1 MDGKESKDLKKKIHK
16 LEAKLREL
24 NNENSLYEAIIEN
37 LPFGIQVYDKDGYA
51 YKLNKKQKELLGVPD
66 ENDVI
71 GKYNILNDP
80 LAIKTGASKVYKKS
94 YKGQKYQHS
103 FLFDPDIP
111 ENKWNTRKDARFLTE
126 SLFPVYDDQNR
137 VEFVVSI
144 IRDITEEKKSKEQ
157 LKEKTEDYY
166 SLFEEYKA
174 QNEDLS
180 RAFKKLEE
188 SSELLNNLAA
198 QVPGVVY
205 QFRLSPDGSS
215 CFPYSSPGIY
225 EIVELTPEDLHDDAT
240 PAFSRIHPDD
250 LEYVVEGI
258 NESARKQQ
266 DFHSE
271 FRVKLP
277 RQGIRWRQCDAH
289 PQLLEDGSTLWYGI
303 IMDITERKNAEEKIR
318 EQQILLETMFNTITD
333 GVVLTNNKREIVLAN
348 KGIKTTFGYEPE
360 EIIGKSTQ
368 ILYATRE
375 IFRETGKAV
384 FNRESIGTDDLFKT
398 RFRHK
403 NNNVFPGE
411 IFAAKLYDSHGEWI
425 GNLGIIRDITERL
438 KYIEELKI
446 AKQKA
451 EESERLKTAFLQ
463 NMSHEIRTPMN
474 GIMGFSGLL
483 KEKLESK
490 EKCEQYVNTIIK
502 SSEQL
507 LSIVND
513 VIMIS
518 TIETQQVN
526 VEHKKFNVN
535 EAQKDIYLLFEPEAR
550 KSGLK
555 LELING
561 LDDNEALI
569 ESDYSKLT
577 QVLSNLISNSLK
589 FTHEG
594 KITLGYTRKNDM
606 LEFYVKDTG
615 IGIDKKYHKK
625 IFERFHQANIEDI
638 THYGGTGLGLSI
650 SKGLIELLGGNIWVE
665 SEPGK
670 GAAFFFTLPYDGSN
684 F

>member
-1 MDGKESKDLKKKIHK
+1 MSEKEIKDLKQKIHK
-16 LEAKLREL
+16 LEEKLRNL
-24 NNENSLYEAIIEN
+24 KNENSLYETIIEN
-37 LPFGIQVYDKDGYA
+37 LPFGIQVYDENGYA

-66 ENDVI
+66 ENEVI
-71 GKYNILNDP
+71 GKYNILKDP

-103 FLFDPDIP
+103 FLFNPDIP
-111 ENKWNTRKDARFLTE
+111 ENKWDTRKDPRFLSE
-126 SLFPVYDDQNR
+126 NLFPVFEDPNR
-137 VEFVVSI
+137 VKFVVSI

-166 SLFEEYKA
+166 SLYEEYKA

-180 RAFKKLEE
+180 RAFQKMEE

-198 QVPGVVY
+198 RVPGVVY
-205 QFRLSPDGSS
+205 QFRLFPDGSS
-215 CFPYSSPGIY
+215 SFPYTSPGIY
-225 EIVELTPEDLHDDAT
+225 EIVELTPEDLRDDAT
-240 PAFSRIHPDD
+240 PAFSRIHPND
-250 LEYVVEGI
+250 LEYVVKGI
-258 NESARKQQ
+258 NESAKKQQ
-266 DFHSE
+266 DYHSE

-333 GVVLTNNKREIVLAN
+333 GVVLTNNKREIILAN

-368 ILYATRE
+368 ILYASSA

-384 FNRESIGTDDLFKT
+384 FSRESIGADDLFET

-403 NNNVFPGE
+403 NNKVFPGE
-411 IFAAKLYDSHGEWI
+411 IFAAKLYDSQREWI

-483 KEKLESK
+483 KEKLNSK
-490 EKCEQYVNTIIK
+490 EKSEQYLNTIIK

-526 VEHKKFNVN
+526 VEHKKFNIN
-535 EAQKDIYLLFEPEAR
+535 EALKDVYLLFEPEAR

-561 LDDNEALI
+561 LDNNDAMI
-569 ESDYSKLT
+569 ESDYSKFT
-577 QVLSNLISNSLK
+577 QILSNLTSNSLK
-589 FTHEG
+589 FTHKG
-594 KITLGYTRKNDM
+594 KITLGYTRKNNL
-606 LEFYVKDTG
+606 LEFFVKDTG
-615 IGIDKKYHKK
+615 IGIEKKSHKK
-625 IFERFHQANIEDI
+625 IFERFQQANLNDGVQ
-638 THYGGTGLGLSI
+638 YGGTGLGLSI
-650 SKGLIELLGGNIWVE
+650 SKGLVNLLGGEIWVE
-665 SEPGK
+665 SQPGA
-670 GAAFFFTLPYDGSN
+670 GATFFFTLPYNGND
-684 F
+684 